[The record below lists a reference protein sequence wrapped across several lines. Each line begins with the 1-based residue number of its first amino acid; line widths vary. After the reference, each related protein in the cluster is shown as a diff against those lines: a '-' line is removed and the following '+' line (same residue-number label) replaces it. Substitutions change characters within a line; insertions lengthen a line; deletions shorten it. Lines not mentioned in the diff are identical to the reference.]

1 VPPVDPLCT
10 EGPHLAP
17 RLAAE
22 TIALGG
28 ARDRLAPMRRSSP
41 SSSPDQFVDGIG
53 ARGHDGLREAM
64 QSAGVV
70 GQPDIHFLNDE
81 EPTAR

>member
-1 VPPVDPLCT
+1 VPGIGSAD
-10 EGPHLAP
+10 
-17 RLAAE
+17 AALE
-22 TIALGG
+22 PIVEPG
-28 ARDRLAPMRRSSP
+28 
-41 SSSPDQFVDGIG
+41 QFVDGIG